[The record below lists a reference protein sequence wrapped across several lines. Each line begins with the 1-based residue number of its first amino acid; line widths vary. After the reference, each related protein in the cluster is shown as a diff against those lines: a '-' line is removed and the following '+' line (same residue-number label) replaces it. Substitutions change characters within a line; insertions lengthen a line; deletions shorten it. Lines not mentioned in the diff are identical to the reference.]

1 MLIQNRNILD
11 TDQIGRLLV
20 KLSLPMLFG
29 NLVQVLY
36 NIVDTIFIGHYV
48 GTTALAAL
56 SVVFPLQMM
65 AMGIGNMM
73 GVGGA
78 SVISRLIG
86 RNDRAGAERAL
97 GNGIAAGIFLSLVLT
112 AIVVPNV
119 EFWVRLIGASDKV
132 LPLAREYLVIIMS
145 GTIFSVLSSVFM
157 MYIRAEGNARTSMTT
172 MIIAFGLNLILDAVF
187 IIPLKMGIGGAALA
201 TVISQFIA
209 TIYALRYYYTRR
221 SYVGFSIRNFK
232 PDLKILK
239 LIFAIGVAQFTQMI
253 ATSIAAMIIV
263 KMAATYGGDLA
274 LSSFGIIQR
283 LLTFA
288 MMPGMVIAQGMQ
300 PIVGFNYGADRFH
313 HVLKTISLAVIWAT
327 AFSVSLFLILY
338 LLPGPIIRIF
348 TNDTELIDE
357 GIHVMK
363 IVFLALPVLGIF
375 NVGQQV
381 FLSTGKAVESF
392 IVAILRPAAFM
403 IPGVLIL
410 TRFLGVDGV
419 WTSFP
424 TSDGLTCVLVVILLL
439 PLIKKFRKAAAL
451 EGRPEADI
459 TENASSIGL

>member
-1 MLIQNRNILD
+1 MQTQNRNILD
-11 TDQIGRLLV
+11 SDQIGRLLV
-20 KLSLPMLFG
+20 TLSLPMLFG

-56 SVVFPLQMM
+56 SVVFPLQML
-65 AMGIGNMM
+65 AMGIGNMV

-78 SVISRLIG
+78 SLISRLIG
-86 RNDRAGAERAL
+86 RNERAGAERAL
-97 GNGIAAGIFLSLVLT
+97 GNSISVGVFLALVLT
-112 AIVVPNV
+112 AIVLPNID
-119 EFWVRLIGASDKV
+119 FWVQLIGASEKV
-132 LPLAREYLVIIMS
+132 LPLAREYLIIVMS
-145 GTIFSVLSSVFM
+145 GSVFNVLSSTLM
-157 MYIRAEGNARTSMTT
+157 MHIRAEGNARISMIT
-172 MIIAFGLNLILDAVF
+172 MIISFGLNIVFDAIF
-187 IIPLKMGIGGAALA
+187 IILLKMGIGGAALA
-201 TVISQFIA
+201 TVISQLIA
-209 TIYALRYYYTRR
+209 TVYALSYYVTRK
-221 SYVGFSIRNFK
+221 SYVGLHIGNFR
-232 PDLKILK
+232 PDFKILK
-239 LIFAIGVAQFTQMI
+239 LIFAIGVAQFTQMV

-274 LSSFGIIQR
+274 LSVFGIVQR

-313 HVLKTISLAVIWAT
+313 HVLKTISLAVIWST
-327 AFSVSLFLILY
+327 ILSVSLFLVLY

-348 TNDTELIDE
+348 TTDTQLIDE
-357 GIHVMK
+357 GIHVMH

-403 IPGVLIL
+403 IPSVLIF
-410 TRFLGVDGV
+410 TRFMGVDGV

-424 TSDGLTCVLVVILLL
+424 TSDGLTCVLVVILII

-451 EGRPEADI
+451 GILPGPDLE
-459 TENASSIGL
+459 ENP

>member
-1 MLIQNRNILD
+1 
-11 TDQIGRLLV
+11 
-20 KLSLPMLFG
+20 
-29 NLVQVLY
+29 
-36 NIVDTIFIGHYV
+36 
-48 GTTALAAL
+48 
-56 SVVFPLQMM
+56 
-65 AMGIGNMM
+65 
-73 GVGGA
+73 
-78 SVISRLIG
+78 
-86 RNDRAGAERAL
+86 
-97 GNGIAAGIFLSLVLT
+97 
-112 AIVVPNV
+112 
-119 EFWVRLIGASDKV
+119 
-132 LPLAREYLVIIMS
+132 
-145 GTIFSVLSSVFM
+145 
-157 MYIRAEGNARTSMTT
+157 
-172 MIIAFGLNLILDAVF
+172 
-187 IIPLKMGIGGAALA
+187 
-201 TVISQFIA
+201 
-209 TIYALRYYYTRR
+209 
-221 SYVGFSIRNFK
+221 
-232 PDLKILK
+232 
-239 LIFAIGVAQFTQMI
+239 MI

>member
-1 MLIQNRNILD
+1 MQTPNQNVLD

-65 AMGIGNMM
+65 AMGVGNMVS
-73 GVGGA
+73 VGGA
-78 SVISRLIG
+78 SLISRLIG
-86 RNDRAGAERAL
+86 RNDRVGSERAL
-97 GNGIAAGIFLSLVLT
+97 GNGISVGIFLALLLT
-112 AIVVPNV
+112 AIVLPNIN
-119 EFWVRLIGASDKV
+119 FWVKLIGASDKV

-145 GTIFSVLSSVFM
+145 GTVFTVLSSVFM
-157 MYIRAEGNARTSMTT
+157 MYIRAEGNARISMMT
-172 MIIAFGLNLILDAVF
+172 MIIASGLNIVLDAVF

-201 TVISQFIA
+201 TVISQLAA
-209 TIYALRYYYTRR
+209 TVYALSYYFTGR
-221 SYVGFSIRNFK
+221 SYLKLRIADFK
-232 PDLKILK
+232 PDFKILK

-253 ATSIAAMIIV
+253 ATSIAAFIIV
-263 KMAATYGGDLA
+263 KMAAFHGGDLA
-274 LSSFGIIQR
+274 LSAFGIIQR

-288 MMPGMVIAQGMQ
+288 MMPGMVISQGMQ
-300 PIVGFNYGADRFH
+300 PIVGFNYGGDRFH
-313 HVLKTISLAVIWAT
+313 HVLKTITLAVIWST
-327 AFSVSLFLILY
+327 AFSVSIFLVLY

-348 TNDTELIDE
+348 TSDTQLIDE
-357 GIHVMK
+357 GIHVVH

-381 FLSTGKAVESF
+381 FLSTGKALESF

-403 IPGVLIL
+403 IPGVLIF

-424 TSDGLTCVLVVILLL
+424 TSDGLTCVLVVILII

-451 EGRPEADI
+451 GTLPDADL
-459 TENASSIGL
+459 TENP